1 MTVIA
6 IMDLGS
12 NSTRMTISK
21 VRSDGSY
28 EVLQRSQSMVRLSE
42 GMQSDKQLQ
51 EKAMDRTIEV
61 MKEFMETA
69 KEFKAE
75 KIVPTATAAVRQATN
90 QQVFIDKLFKETGL
104 QLRVLTGLEEAH
116 YDYLAII
123 NTLQVTD
130 TLIIDTG
137 GGSVELIYVQGTH
150 MVQAISVPIGAVNL
164 TEAYLEKDKISA
176 KALFAAQLAVE
187 RQFSNVPWLQNV
199 RHLPIVALGGSNRT
213 FAKISRRARNVMDL
227 PIHGYRLTAEELFD
241 IFAEVLVADLDERKK
256 ILGLGKDR
264 ADIIVGGMLPLITAL
279 QYVDANQVIFSQAG
293 LREGIIFE
301 YIMQQTGHAVV
312 PPVPGD
318 MTIDDDKN

>member
-164 TEAYLEKDKISA
+164 TEGYLEKDKISA

-256 ILGLGKDR
+256 IPGLGKDR
-264 ADIIVGGMLPLITAL
+264 ADIIVGGDAPLDYCIA
-279 QYVDANQVIFSQAG
+279 I
-293 LREGIIFE
+293 R
-301 YIMQQTGHAVV
+301 
-312 PPVPGD
+312 
-318 MTIDDDKN
+318 